1 MKCSKDVA
9 NSCTVCLKMIAGKL
23 IPKLLDENKLIPE
36 LNEENRGL
44 REEIAQLR
52 KENEELKKK
61 LHTMM

>member
-1 MKCSKDVA
+1 
-9 NSCTVCLKMIAGKL
+9 MIAGKL
-23 IPKLLDENKLIPE
+23 ILKLVDENKLIPE

-44 REEIAQLR
+44 REENTQLR